1 MPIFSVI
8 IVNGNIF
15 KATEEFS
22 SMIVARNAVMRS
34 ALQMLLA
41 EETSESRRVAD
52 CRIVEVGSRREAS
65 FKISLDI
72 TD

>member
-1 MPIFSVI
+1 MPVFSIV

-34 ALQMLLA
+34 ALRMLLE

-52 CRIVEVGSRREAS
+52 CRIEEVGSRREAS

>member
-1 MPIFSVI
+1 MPMFSIV

-34 ALQMLLA
+34 ALRMLLE

-52 CRIVEVGSRREAS
+52 CRIAEVGSRREAS